1 MEAAVDSKALSSV
14 EIKDADKGH
23 VTAVFSTYDVV
34 DKDGDITVKG
44 AIKDGTQV
52 IISDWNHSS
61 WQGARPIGK
70 GVVRDVG
77 NQAVVEAQFF
87 MNTSHGRDAFEVIKQ
102 LGSRQQWS
110 YGFDVKDS
118 DVPDDEAKSAGAKR
132 ILKAMDVH
140 EVSPVMIGA
149 GIGTRTTGVKAKDD
163 EDDDKKPKHN
173 HAPEKDCT
181 EKCPAFKKPKDD
193 EGKNK
198 RFSEEGSEV
207 LASVTSL
214 RQRAADVM
222 ATRSEKGGTLGA
234 ESTALL
240 GQVHAE
246 LKQLEALLN
255 TEVKN
260 DDGEAQREWLR
271 SIAGQL

>member
-87 MNTSHGRDAFEVIKQ
+87 MNTTHGRDAFEVVKQ
-102 LGSRQQWS
+102 LGSRQEWS
-110 YGFDVKDS
+110 YGFDVTDS
-118 DVPDDEAKSAGAKR
+118 DTPDEEAKSAGARR

-149 GIGTRTTGVKAKDD
+149 GIGTRTTGIKADGKPKD
-163 EDDDKKPKHN
+163 EEGDDDKKPKHN
-173 HAPEKDCT
+173 HPSDKDCT
-181 EKCPAFKKPKDD
+181 EKCPAFKKPKE
-193 EGKNK
+193 EGKS
-198 RFSEEGSEV
+198 FSEHAAEV
-207 LASVTSL
+207 LASVKEF
-214 RQRAADVM
+214 RVRAAEVVAM
-222 ATRSEKGGTLGA
+222 RTEKGGRVGE
-234 ESTALL
+234 ESKKLL
-240 GQVHAE
+240 DGIISE
-246 LKQLEALLN
+246 LDGFVDLIYP
-255 TEVKN
+255 EVA
-260 DDGEAQREWLR
+260 DEAQQEWLR
-271 SIAGQL
+271 SIASDL